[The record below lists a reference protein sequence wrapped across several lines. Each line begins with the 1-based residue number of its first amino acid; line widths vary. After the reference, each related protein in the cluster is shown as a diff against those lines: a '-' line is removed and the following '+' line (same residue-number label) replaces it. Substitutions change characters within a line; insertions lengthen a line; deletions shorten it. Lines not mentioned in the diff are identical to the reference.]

1 MDCTLEDHTVNGLF
15 FCATLTGRRGGH
27 TPFVQAE
34 TETSDTGAEAVK
46 PDPLCSWE
54 GHSERVGVGVGDE
67 NAESCGVV
75 RPLGIP
81 LVIRPMRRT
90 YAFVVRQTD
99 ELCAVGTNGCFDLRR
114 RAFAFY
120 GQVSIEWSKCLGSWH
135 GVLERVWLHC
145 D

>member
-1 MDCTLEDHTVNGLF
+1 MFRFE
-15 FCATLTGRRGGH
+15 A
-27 TPFVQAE
+27 P
-34 TETSDTGAEAVK
+34 SDTGAEAVK

-90 YAFVVRQTD
+90 YAFVVRPTD
-99 ELCAVGTNGCFDLRR
+99 ELLCGGYKWVFRFEASCICILWAG
-114 RAFAFY
+114 
-120 GQVSIEWSKCLGSWH
+120 EH
-135 GVLERVWLHC
+135 
-145 D
+145 